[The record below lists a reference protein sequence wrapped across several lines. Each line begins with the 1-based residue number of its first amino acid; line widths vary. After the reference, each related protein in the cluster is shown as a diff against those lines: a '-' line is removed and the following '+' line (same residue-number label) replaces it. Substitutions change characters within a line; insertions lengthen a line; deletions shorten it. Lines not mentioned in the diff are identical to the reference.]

1 MFSTVVCTL
10 HHHVGRESAFERGLD
25 VSTEPDAYEAQI
37 DWMGRHFDFID
48 LDTLLSGRLPRH
60 PLLLTFDDTFGSV
73 LDVVRAVLAPRGI
86 PSVYFI
92 NAGLLGR
99 QAISLDSAL
108 AWAASKGGVEAV
120 CDAIGVPRHA
130 TIAELIQKEM
140 AALSA
145 NERANVK
152 SKVLAAF
159 GPPDFSD
166 RAPLL
171 EAADLEELPR
181 LGVEVGNHT
190 MTHVHCRAL
199 DTGEIEEE
207 VIAAKARL
215 EELSHARVRSFSVP
229 YGHERDLT
237 PELLAALR
245 ASGHEAIFLVHA
257 RPNRRRP
264 APDVWYRTSLHN
276 EAPKELA
283 MHLRYLPA
291 ARSMKQLL
299 FG

>member
-1 MFSTVVCTL
+1 
-10 HHHVGRESAFERGLD
+10 
-25 VSTEPDAYEAQI
+25 
-37 DWMGRHFDFID
+37 
-48 LDTLLSGRLPRH
+48 
-60 PLLLTFDDTFGSV
+60 
-73 LDVVRAVLAPRGI
+73 
-86 PSVYFI
+86 
-92 NAGLLGR
+92 LGR